1 MSWMGWKNGRML
13 RQTRHLTL
21 GRKRNRELCVS
32 PSILERYLLRD
43 GLLSSFRKQR
53 AKGFR

>member
-1 MSWMGWKNGRML
+1 MGWKNGRML